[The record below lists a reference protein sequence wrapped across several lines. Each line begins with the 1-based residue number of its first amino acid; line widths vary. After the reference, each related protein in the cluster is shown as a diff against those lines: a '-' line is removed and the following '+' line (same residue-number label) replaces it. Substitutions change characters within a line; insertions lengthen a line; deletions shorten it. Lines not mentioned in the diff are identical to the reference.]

1 VINRTALCALMLS
14 LVVSSATRAQSA
26 PVVIPTSTVP
36 DSPLPAY
43 KLNLA
48 LDLTALGTLAIVASG
63 RLFASGH
70 SICPSSV
77 DPTTG
82 KTTYL
87 CDRNDVNSI
96 DRGSAGN
103 YNLQWQNAA
112 NIGLYGTLGGTAL
125 VLLFDEGFSRGIND
139 ATVVTESIL
148 GAAAMSS
155 ILTLAVARPRP
166 YMYSANTP
174 AAERAGVDGTESFLS
189 GHTATVAAA
198 GTALFITEHRLHP
211 DSAGPYIILG
221 VSTAVVGFVSV
232 ARTMGGNHF
241 PSDNAIGA
249 LSGVAMGVLFPMLHD
264 QPVHV
269 APVVSDQ
276 TKGLSLQGTF

>member
-1 VINRTALCALMLS
+1 MLP

-26 PVVIPTSTVP
+26 PVVIPTITFQ

-48 LDLTALGTLAIVASG
+48 LDLTALGTLAVVASA

-70 SICPSSV
+70 SVCTPSL
-77 DPTTG
+77 DPTTE

-87 CDRNDVNSI
+87 CDPSDVNSI

-103 YNLQWQNAA
+103 FNLRWQDAA
-112 NIGLYGTLGGTAL
+112 NIGLYGMLGGTAL
-125 VLLFDEGFSRGIND
+125 VLLVDEGFSRAVND
-139 ATVVTESIL
+139 GTVVTESIL

-166 YMYSANTP
+166 YMYSVNTP
-174 AAERAGVDGTESFLS
+174 AAARAGVDGTESYLS
-189 GHTATVAAA
+189 GHTASVAAA

-221 VSTAVVGFVSV
+221 ASTAVVGFVSV
-232 ARTMGGNHF
+232 GRVLGGNHF
-241 PSDNAIGA
+241 PSDDAIGF

-276 TKGLSLQGTF
+276 TKGLSLQGNF